1 MAGTVNSQ
9 GATIANQGT
18 FITNLTSTVEGH
30 TATLGIQGGEISKLQ
45 QDLENEIAARA
56 EADRGL
62 QGDIQDNAE
71 NIQNNAN
78 DIGELQEALEDKVE
92 NSAFTEKVAELTN
105 AINQKASSSSV
116 TNLSATVSNLS
127 TTVAGKANTTD
138 VNNALAKKANTTDVN
153 AALAQKADAQTVNT
167 ALAGKASTA
176 TTTSL
181 QNQINSLKDTDIADL
196 QERVET
202 NETTLGTLT
211 ADENT
216 TGSVKQQVNEA
227 VVTLVGGAPAAMSSL
242 QKLIEWLGGYGDN
255 EAEQMMSNLV
265 YLVQIHDGQIGTLNE
280 DLSSESSQRIAGD
293 ETLDGKIVGFCR
305 YCYEVIS
312 NDSKGFDSE
321 IMALYVM
328 PNLKGQGIGKK
339 LFTYV
344 KEDLLEH
351 NKKQMV
357 LWCLKDNMPSRGF
370 YEKMGGKIIAEH
382 GIEIGGKI
390 YPEVG
395 FGYDLLD

>member
-1 MAGTVNSQ
+1 MKVNTKVFGEVDIEESKILHFPHGIIGFPELTEFALIHDSEKEGVCAVRWLQ
-9 GATIANQGT
+9 SMQEPAFAMPVMDPLAVKTDYNPEVEDELLKPLGVLNPEEILVLVTLSVPKEVT
-18 FITNLTSTVEGH
+18 KMSVNLQAPIIV
-30 TATLGIQGGEISKLQ
+30 
-45 QDLENEIAARA
+45 
-56 EADRGL
+56 
-62 QGDIQDNAE
+62 NAE
-71 NIQNNAN
+71 
-78 DIGELQEALEDKVE
+78 
-92 NSAFTEKVAELTN
+92 EKKIKRKRDFGKSPFVVA
-105 AINQKASSSSV
+105 V
-116 TNLSATVSNLS
+116 
-127 TTVAGKANTTD
+127 
-138 VNNALAKKANTTDVN
+138 
-153 AALAQKADAQTVNT
+153 
-167 ALAGKASTA
+167 
-176 TTTSL
+176 
-181 QNQINSLKDTDIADL
+181 
-196 QERVET
+196 
-202 NETTLGTLT
+202 
-211 ADENT
+211 
-216 TGSVKQQVNEA
+216 
-227 VVTLVGGAPAAMSSL
+227 
-242 QKLIEWLGGYGDN
+242 
-255 EAEQMMSNLV
+255 
-265 YLVQIHDGQIGTLNE
+265 
-280 DLSSESSQRIAGD
+280 
-293 ETLDGKIVGFCR
+293 LDGKIVGFCR